1 MFNKTE
7 ILFLKSF
14 AQKDSEDKFS
24 VYSSGEINGL
34 LDTESDFEQLKDM
47 LKDLQA
53 KGVLV
58 LKYAVNDEFC
68 FSFTRQA
75 FIELE
80 HIEATE
86 KETNMFGK
94 SSKPLILRKN
104 GKPLTKNIKW
114 IFYGAGAL
122 VILVI
127 GFLSGLLG
135 GYVASL
141 I

>member
-7 ILFLKSF
+7 ILFLKLF
-14 AQKDSEDKFS
+14 AKKDSEDKFS
-24 VYSSGEINGL
+24 VYSSEEINGL
-34 LDTESDFEQLKDM
+34 LETELNFEELKDM

-68 FSFTRQA
+68 FSFSRQA

-80 HIEATE
+80 HIEDSE
-86 KETNMFGK
+86 KENGIMNK
-94 SSKPLILRKN
+94 RANAVILRKN

-122 VILVI
+122 VILVV